1 MWFLVNSVV
10 ASLFMFSS
18 FVVLF
23 VVACVA
29 VAWWLARLLFV
40 AASCWWCL
48 LLWLFCV
55 CVIVVCEVFAVLGGL
70 GLVGY
75 CLILL
80 IADLGGVVCLYFGW
94 LVAWWLVGGVVLS
107 WLMAVGGL

>member
-23 VVACVA
+23 VVARVA
-29 VAWWLARLLFV
+29 VALWLARLLFV

-48 LLWLFCV
+48 LL
-55 CVIVVCEVFAVLGGL
+55 
-70 GLVGY
+70 
-75 CLILL
+75 
-80 IADLGGVVCLYFGW
+80 
-94 LVAWWLVGGVVLS
+94 
-107 WLMAVGGL
+107 